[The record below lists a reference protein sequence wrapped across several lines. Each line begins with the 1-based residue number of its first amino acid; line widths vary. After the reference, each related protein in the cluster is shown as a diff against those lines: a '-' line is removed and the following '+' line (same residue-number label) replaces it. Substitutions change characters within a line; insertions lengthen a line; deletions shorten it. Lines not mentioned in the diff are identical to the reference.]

1 MLTLAKKSTKKVK
14 PSAVA
19 SRSTKRSLKT
29 IAPTESKSKL
39 KKQPASDVLVDELRE
54 LILEA
59 RQQTASFVNA
69 ALTMTYWKV
78 GNRIY
83 DEVLGGKR
91 AEYGAEVIREI
102 ANQLEAEFGPS
113 FSEKN
118 LRRMV
123 QFAEIYREE
132 SIVVSLIRQL
142 SWTHFVALIPLKD
155 PIQRDFYA
163 ELCRVERWSVR
174 TLRERIQ
181 SMLYERTAISKKP
194 EKLIEQK
201 LRQLRESDSITPDL
215 VFRDPYVLDFLNLS
229 DTYSERDLESA
240 ILKEL
245 ERFLLELGQGFAFVA
260 RQMRI
265 IIDSDDYYIDLLFYH
280 RRMKRLVLVEL
291 KIGDFKAAD
300 AGQVEL
306 YLRWLDRHE
315 RQEGESSPLALILC
329 AGKKQETIEY
339 LELDQRGVHV
349 SEYLTAL
356 PSHELLQKKL
366 REAIQLAR
374 ARVESKP
381 EDGL

>member
-14 PSAVA
+14 PSAVT

-78 GNRIY
+78 GNRI
-83 DEVLGGKR
+83 R
-91 AEYGAEVIREI
+91 REI
-102 ANQLEAEFGPS
+102 LNENRADYASQVVIGIARNLSAEFGRGYTEKS
-113 FSEKN
+113 LRHMIQFSTAFPE
-118 LRRMV
+118 
-123 QFAEIYREE
+123 FEI
-132 SIVVSLIRQL
+132 VSALMRQL
-142 SWTHFVALIPLKD
+142 SWTHFLALIYLKD
-155 PIQRDFYA
+155 PLQRDFYA
-163 ELCRVERWSVR
+163 ELCRVERWSTRV
-174 TLRERIQ
+174 LQERVQ
-181 SMLYERTAISKKP
+181 SMLFERTAISKKP
-194 EKLIEQK
+194 EKLIEQE

-265 IIDSDDYYIDLLFYH
+265 IIDGDDYYIDLLFYH

>member
-1 MLTLAKKSTKKVK
+1 
-14 PSAVA
+14 
-19 SRSTKRSLKT
+19 
-29 IAPTESKSKL
+29 
-39 KKQPASDVLVDELRE
+39 VDELRE

-155 PIQRDFYA
+155 PLQRDFYA

-181 SMLYERTAISKKP
+181 SMLFERTAISKKP
-194 EKLIEQK
+194 EKLIEQE

-265 IIDSDDYYIDLLFYH
+265 IIDGDDYYIDLLFYH